1 MFLLLNQVYTL
12 APNTVTNLDSFFKR
26 QGFANAGF
34 GKPNPQLSAKRKVG
48 TSRSAAKFPFLF

>member
-26 QGFANAGF
+26 QGFAVA
-34 GKPNPQLSAKRKVG
+34 LHL
-48 TSRSAAKFPFLF
+48 RSAAKFPFLF